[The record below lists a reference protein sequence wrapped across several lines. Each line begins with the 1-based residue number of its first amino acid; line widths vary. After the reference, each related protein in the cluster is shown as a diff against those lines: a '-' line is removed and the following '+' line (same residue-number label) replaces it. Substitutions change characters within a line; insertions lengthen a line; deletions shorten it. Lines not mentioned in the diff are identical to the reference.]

1 MRRRSRASSK
11 LAKARSRKA
20 RRNAPTVRHRS
31 SAPGQ
36 ETEIARLTRELKEAR
51 EQQTATGDVLKVI
64 SRSTF
69 DLQTV
74 LNTLVESAARLCEAD
89 MASINREKGAAYQQI
104 ANYGH
109 SPELQAYMDPKRKMK
124 EINPKSNGQGDT

>member
-20 RRNAPTVRHRS
+20 RRNARTVRYRS
-31 SAPGQ
+31 PAPGQ

-64 SRSTF
+64 SRSTI
-69 DLQTV
+69 DLQAV
-74 LNTLVESAARLCEAD
+74 LDTLVKSAARLCEARYGGD
-89 MASINREKGAAYQQI
+89 QPTAGWCDVFRRQFRFASGI
-104 ANYGH
+104 
-109 SPELQAYMDPKRKMK
+109 
-124 EINPKSNGQGDT
+124 